1 MFGQPLATFR
11 FPCWKP
17 GARNSRSGA
26 VGGGGGGGG
35 GVVVVDSQTRMVKPE
50 SAQWPTK
57 RDDLKAHNGLDIQSS
72 SSAGTESLF
81 LGLHHGC
88 LADPSEHKACGH
100 VRGCVGVG
108 YYC

>member
-1 MFGQPLATFR
+1 M
-11 FPCWKP
+11 
-17 GARNSRSGA
+17 
-26 VGGGGGGGG
+26 
-35 GVVVVDSQTRMVKPE
+35 VVVAVLEFQTRIVKP
-50 SAQWPTK
+50 AKWPTK
-57 RDDLKAHNGLDIQSS
+57 SVDLKAHNGLDVQSS

-88 LADPSEHKACGH
+88 LADPSKHKACGH